1 MKNVT
6 VDRNRL
12 LAILKQNLEK
22 HKADYAQAV
31 EGFKGAALTVA
42 KNNLKFVKQ
51 AIETNKL
58 EEISKFRAP
67 PSAPRSYENDYERAI
82 MMVEM
87 SVNDHIELDADQFD
101 QYVRD
106 NWAWKPN
113 FVTLSEAYGKLK

>member
-67 PSAPRSYENDYERAI
+67 PTEPRSYENDYERAI
-82 MMVEM
+82 MMLEM
-87 SVNDHIELDADQFD
+87 SVDDHIELDADQFD

-106 NWAWKPN
+106 NWTWKRN
-113 FVTLSEAYGKLK
+113 FIAMSAAYNTLK